1 MKGGAS
7 APPSYRIDMK
17 NVTGYIHSRE
27 SAGTLDG
34 PGVRRVLF
42 LQGCPLNCLYCHNPD
57 ARPFKC
63 GYKTDAYSELR
74 EIAKNKDYLI
84 KTGGGVTLS
93 GGEPLSQPEF
103 VKAIFEGCKLMG
115 IHTTLDTSGFTGH
128 RADDELLSFTDLVL
142 LDIKHIRPGNYKELT
157 GVKLE
162 PTLEFARRLD
172 EKKIP
177 VWIRYV
183 LVPGYTDNKEAL
195 AELADFVRTLGNV
208 ERVEILPYH
217 KMGEYKW
224 KELGVENKLEHIR
237 EPDAAMVAGARDVM
251 SRSGVPV
258 Y

>member
-1 MKGGAS
+1 
-7 APPSYRIDMK
+7 MK

-57 ARPFKC
+57 SRPFRC
-63 GYKTDAYSELR
+63 GYKTDAYTELR
-74 EIAKNKDYLI
+74 EITKYKDYLI

-103 VKAIFEGCKLMG
+103 VKTIFEGCKLMG
-115 IHTTLDTSGFTGH
+115 IHTALDTSGFPGQ
-128 RADDELLSFTDLVL
+128 RADDELLSYTDLVL
-142 LDIKHIRPGNYKELT
+142 LDIKHIRPHDYKILT

-162 PTLEFARRLD
+162 PTLEFARRLA
-172 EKKIP
+172 ENNIS
-177 VWIRYV
+177 VWIRHV
-183 LVPGYTDNKEAL
+183 LVPGYTDNEESLNEL
-195 AELADFVRTLGNV
+195 AEFVRSLGNV

-224 KELGVENKLEHIR
+224 KELDIENKLMNIQ
-237 EPDAAMVAGARDVM
+237 EPDSCMIAGAKNVLKK
-251 SRSGVPV
+251 SGVMV
-258 Y
+258 L

>member
-1 MKGGAS
+1 
-7 APPSYRIDMK
+7 MK

-57 ARPFKC
+57 SRPFRC
-63 GYKTDAYSELR
+63 GYKTDAYTELR
-74 EIAKNKDYLI
+74 EIAKHKDYLI

-103 VKAIFEGCKLMG
+103 VKTIFEGCKLMG
-115 IHTTLDTSGFTGH
+115 IHTALDTSGFPGH
-128 RADDELLSFTDLVL
+128 RADDELLSYTDLVL
-142 LDIKHIRPGNYKELT
+142 LDIKHIRPRDYKVLT

-162 PTLEFARRLD
+162 PTLEFARRLA
-172 EKKIP
+172 EKNIP
-177 VWIRYV
+177 VWIRHV
-183 LVPGYTDNKEAL
+183 LLPGYTDNEESLNEL
-195 AELADFVRTLGNV
+195 AEFVRSLGNV

-224 KELGVENKLEHIR
+224 KELDIENKLMNIQ
-237 EPDAAMVAGARDVM
+237 EPDSCMIAGAKNVLKK
-251 SRSGVPV
+251 SGVMV
-258 Y
+258 L

>member
-1 MKGGAS
+1 ME
-7 APPSYRIDMK
+7 
-17 NVTGYIHSRE
+17 NVTGFIHSRE

-34 PGVRRVLF
+34 PGIRRVLF

-63 GYKTDAYSELR
+63 GIKTDALTELR
-74 EIAKNKDYLI
+74 EIARNKDFLI

-128 RADDELLSFTDLVL
+128 RADDELLSYTDLVL
-142 LDIKHIRPGNYKELT
+142 LDIKHIRPPDYKTLT
-157 GVKLE
+157 GVKLQ
-162 PTLEFARRLD
+162 PTLEFAIRLSD
-172 EKKIP
+172 KNIP
-177 VWIRYV
+177 VWIRHV
-183 LVPGYTDNKEAL
+183 LVPGYTDNTESLREL
-195 AELADFVRTLGNV
+195 AEFVQTLRNV

-217 KMGEYKW
+217 KMGAYKW
-224 KELGVENKLEHIR
+224 VELGLENQLADIP
-237 EPDAAMVAGARDVM
+237 EPDENMIHRAKETLKT
-251 SRSGVPV
+251 SGVPV

>member
-1 MKGGAS
+1 
-7 APPSYRIDMK
+7 MK

-57 ARPFKC
+57 SRPFRC
-63 GYKTDAYSELR
+63 GYKTDAYTELR
-74 EIAKNKDYLI
+74 EIAKHKDYLI

-103 VKAIFEGCKLMG
+103 VKTIFEGCKLMG
-115 IHTTLDTSGFTGH
+115 IHTALDTSGFPGQ
-128 RADDELLSFTDLVL
+128 RADDELLSYTDLVL
-142 LDIKHIRPGNYKELT
+142 LDIKHIRPHDYKILT

-162 PTLEFARRLD
+162 PTLEFARRLA
-172 EKKIP
+172 ENNIS
-177 VWIRYV
+177 VWIRHV
-183 LVPGYTDNKEAL
+183 LVPGYTDNEESLNEL
-195 AELADFVRTLGNV
+195 AEFVRSLGNV

-224 KELGVENKLEHIR
+224 KELDIENKLMNIQ
-237 EPDAAMVAGARDVM
+237 EPDSCMIAGAKNVLKK
-251 SRSGVPV
+251 SGVMV
-258 Y
+258 L

>member
-1 MKGGAS
+1 
-7 APPSYRIDMK
+7 MK

-63 GYKTDAYSELR
+63 GYQTDSYTELR

-103 VKAIFEGCKLMG
+103 VKTIFEGCKLMG
-115 IHTTLDTSGFTGH
+115 IHTALDTSGFPGQ
-128 RADDELLSFTDLVL
+128 RADDELLSYTDLVL
-142 LDIKHIRPGNYKELT
+142 LDIKHIRPGSYKELT

-162 PTLEFARRLD
+162 PTLEFAKRLA
-172 EKKIP
+172 EKNIP
-177 VWIRYV
+177 VWIRHV
-183 LVPGYTDNKEAL
+183 LVPGYTDNEEAL
-195 AELADFVRTLGNV
+195 NELAEFVGTLGNV
-208 ERVEILPYH
+208 ERLEILPYH

-224 KELGVENKLEHIR
+224 KELGIENKLANIQ
-237 EPDAAMVAGARDVM
+237 EPDSLMVAGAKDVLKK
-251 SRSGVPV
+251 SGVPV

>member
-1 MKGGAS
+1 
-7 APPSYRIDMK
+7 MK

-57 ARPFKC
+57 SRPFRC
-63 GYKTDAYSELR
+63 GYKTDAYTELR
-74 EIAKNKDYLI
+74 EIAKHKDYLI

-103 VKAIFEGCKLMG
+103 VKTIFEGCKLMG
-115 IHTTLDTSGFTGH
+115 IHTALDTSGFPGQ
-128 RADDELLSFTDLVL
+128 RADDELLSYTDLVL
-142 LDIKHIRPGNYKELT
+142 LDIKHIRPHDYKVLT

-162 PTLEFARRLD
+162 PTLEFARRLA
-172 EKKIP
+172 EKNIS
-177 VWIRYV
+177 VWIRHV
-183 LVPGYTDNKEAL
+183 LVPGYTDNEESLNEL
-195 AELADFVRTLGNV
+195 AEFVRSLGNV

-224 KELGVENKLEHIR
+224 KELDIENKLMNIQ
-237 EPDAAMVAGARDVM
+237 EPDSCMIAGAKNVLKK
-251 SRSGVPV
+251 SGVMV
-258 Y
+258 L